1 MADVILRQAQDEGR
15 LSAFLTLIPSLSKG
29 EGRRPRL
36 PVLLALLLLPLL
48 AACATPTVAPPG
60 PLAASG
66 GTEPRLAA
74 DSFTARDGLSLP
86 LRAWLPED
94 PPEAVFLALHG
105 FNDYSKAFE
114 APGEAFAGRGVAVYA
129 FDQRGF
135 GEAPNRGLWPGVET
149 MGRDVADLAG
159 LLRQRHPGVPLYL
172 LGESMGGALIMAI
185 AGGPEAPTFDGL
197 ILSSPAVWARETM
210 PFYQTWALWAGVR
223 LFPSLRVSGSGYQ
236 IQASDNIQ
244 MLIGLGRDPLFIKNT
259 RVDALYGLAN
269 LMDQAYAAA
278 TSLPGPALLLYGKRD
293 QVIPKTPTLNV
304 WRRLP
309 GNGRA
314 DAGVGGNPH
323 RIALYDDGWHLLLR
337 DLRSDKVVEDILAW
351 VADKAAPLPS
361 GADGNAVSYLKKSE
375 IIIPFPGLDY

>member
-1 MADVILRQAQDEGR
+1 M
-15 LSAFLTLIPSLSKG
+15 P
-29 EGRRPRL
+29 GRRAEPRCQTGL
-36 PVLLALLLLPLL
+36 RGGLAAALLTLLLPLL

-60 PLAASG
+60 PLAAEG
-66 GTEPRLAA
+66 GTEPSLAA
-74 DSFTARDGLSLP
+74 KSFAARDGLRLP
-86 LRAWLPED
+86 LRTWLPED
-94 PPEAVFLALHG
+94 PPRAVFLALHG

-114 APGEAFAGRGVAVYA
+114 APGEAFAGHGIAVYA

-159 LLRQRHPGVPLYL
+159 LLRKRHPGVPLYL

-185 AGGPEAPTFDGL
+185 AGGPEAPSFDGL

-210 PFYQTWALWAGVR
+210 PFYQTWVLWAAVR
-223 LFPSLRVSGSGYQ
+223 LFPSLQVSGGGYQ

-244 MLIGLGRDPLFIKNT
+244 MLIGLGRDPLFIKET
-259 RVDALYGLAN
+259 RVDALYGLTN
-269 LMDQAYAAA
+269 LMDQAYASAA
-278 TSLPGPALLLYGKRD
+278 SLPGPALLLYGRRD
-293 QVIPKTPTLNV
+293 QVVPKTPTLNV

-309 GNGRA
+309 ANGRA
-314 DAGVGGNPH
+314 DAGAH

-337 DLRSDKVVEDILAW
+337 DLRSEKVVEDILAW
-351 VADKAAPLPS
+351 IADKEAPLPS